1 MSESSVVAAA
11 DAVMRIVAGLIRMRA
26 EARTDK
32 SIGTP
37 TRVVEI
43 DAPPQFK
50 FGSAGVAAA
59 TAMRIDFA
67 CHARRTCPISK
78 ETHATATHAILRAD
92 ERTGLLA
99 VYIHCPSCAAK
110 ERAAYSAG
118 GEGGYCF
125 VGILPEDESDELE
138 ELGAFE
144 KARLRIAA
152 HKAEMAKITWQC
164 VKCYDWFAES
174 ERPSIEC
181 CSEHRIND
189 EWVCEECN
197 WREPC
202 ERFTADHEDAFSAFG
217 HF

>member
-26 EARTDK
+26 DADT

-37 TRVVEI
+37 TRVSEI
-43 DAPPQFK
+43 DPPPQFK

-99 VYIHCPSCAAK
+99 VYIHCPSCSAK
-110 ERAAYSAG
+110 ERAASAG
-118 GEGGYCF
+118 SGGYCF
-125 VGILPEDESDELE
+125 VGVLPEDESDELE

-174 ERPSIEC
+174 DRPSIEC

-202 ERFTADHEDAFSAFG
+202 ERFTLDREYAFSAFG